1 MRERD
6 APQRTHPVS
15 AEEDP
20 GESDAAARAL
30 YRCAPSTLPSRSN
43 CFATAKLSATLH
55 GRASAIRWLIQVAYV
70 LGRMGRTTEARE
82 LLGDLE
88 QATRPIPPYEIAA
101 VQSGLGNANRAFAWL
116 EKAYAARD
124 ANLVFLPV
132 DPKIDPIRGDA
143 RFPALP
149 DRCGFTRLR

>member
-1 MRERD
+1 
-6 APQRTHPVS
+6 
-15 AEEDP
+15 
-20 GESDAAARAL
+20 
-30 YRCAPSTLPSRSN
+30 
-43 CFATAKLSATLH
+43 
-55 GRASAIRWLIQVAYV
+55 
-70 LGRMGRTTEARE
+70 MGRTTEARE

-101 VQSGLGNANRAFAWL
+101 VQAGLGNANRAFAWL

-143 RFPALP
+143 RFPALL